1 MKKFYSLLILVCFVL
16 STRAQ
21 TTYTWQGANNASW
34 AVSTNWTPT
43 RTTPAAN
50 DILQFNDGTSK
61 TITALV
67 TQTVGTISVTNNTTI
82 VLQAAAARTITVGNG
97 TGTDLTIATGSSLTL
112 STNVNMTM
120 AGNATG
126 TIDGTLAIIAGR
138 TFNSNNAGVITTVNG
153 TIDNSGTVTC
163 SNATRLVF
171 AAGSTYI
178 HNVNNVSLPTAT
190 WNTTSL
196 LNVTGVTA
204 TALAGLGQ
212 AFGNITWNCA
222 SQTLANMNFN
232 QMTAINNLTLIST
245 GSGSIRIANNAT
257 NRLVPTT
264 GSLNNFTMSGGSF
277 DLATSTGS
285 GTINVAGNFDISGGT
300 ITESGTSNGAI
311 NFTGT
316 STQTYTKSG
325 GTFSNNINFAINAGA
340 TVDFGTSVL
349 DGSAGTFTL
358 ASTGKII
365 TSNAGG
371 IPSTITVTGTKS
383 YNSGADYEFRGAAT
397 GTFTTTPTAATV
409 RNLTVNN
416 TGGDVT
422 LSQPL
427 TVNGVLALT
436 AGALTTTAV
445 NLVTVSAT
453 GSTSGT
459 SYVNG
464 PMSKV
469 GTTAFTFPVGKSG
482 AGLHTIGIGTPS
494 ASATVTAE
502 YFRSNPHA
510 FGSTYGGSL
519 IQISGCEYW
528 TLNRTAGGGT
538 GRVVLSWESTS
549 ACGGTW
555 GYVGS
560 LGGLAVARL
569 NGGTWADEGSFG
581 TTGNTVS
588 GTLTSN
594 TATLDFTATFAL
606 GTTTTSNA
614 LPVMFADVK
623 AFQKNS
629 GVQVEWTNLT
639 ERDMVS
645 YTVERS
651 ADGQSW
657 ATINQQA
664 PRSNVNDRESYATF
678 DGAPFNGV
686 NFYRIK
692 ALDISGKIVLSKT
705 MKVDINSK
713 QNGFAIFPNP
723 VRGNQLSLSFN
734 LSKGQYTVKVL
745 NGNGQQV
752 MIQRISHNGG
762 SITQTLDLPGSVTPG
777 VYNMVISGGDYRAS
791 KMFIVQ

>member
-1 MKKFYSLLILVCFVL
+1 MIARVVL
-16 STRAQ
+16 
-21 TTYTWQGANNASW
+21 G
-34 AVSTNWTPT
+34 
-43 RTTPAAN
+43 
-50 DILQFNDGTSK
+50 D
-61 TITALV
+61 ALV
-67 TQTVGTISVTNNTTI
+67 ERERAASVLEAGLEELGEAEAQRPDELGDAVA
-82 VLQAAAARTITVGNG
+82 VLEGLDDLAARLGERAP
-97 TGTDLTIATGSSLTL
+97 L
-112 STNVNMTM
+112 
-120 AGNATG
+120 
-126 TIDGTLAIIAGR
+126 AGR
-138 TFNSNNAGVITTVNG
+138 VREPGEVGLHLEAV
-153 TIDNSGTVTC
+153 
-163 SNATRLVF
+163 RREEER
-171 AAGSTYI
+171 AAKEAERE
-178 HNVNNVSLPTAT
+178 L
-190 WNTTSL
+190 
-196 LNVTGVTA
+196 
-204 TALAGLGQ
+204 Q
-212 AFGNITWNCA
+212 
-222 SQTLANMNFN
+222 
-232 QMTAINNLTLIST
+232 QMTALQYI
-245 GSGSIRIANNAT
+245 G
-257 NRLVPTT
+257 P
-264 GSLNNFTMSGGSF
+264 FQFFQTMIK
-277 DLATSTGS
+277 AMP
-285 GTINVAGNFDISGGT
+285 
-300 ITESGTSNGAI
+300 
-311 NFTGT
+311 
-316 STQTYTKSG
+316 K
-325 GTFSNNINFAINAGA
+325 
-340 TVDFGTSVL
+340 
-349 DGSAGTFTL
+349 
-358 ASTGKII
+358 
-365 TSNAGG
+365 
-371 IPSTITVTGTKS
+371 
-383 YNSGADYEFRGAAT
+383 
-397 GTFTTTPTAATV
+397 
-409 RNLTVNN
+409 
-416 TGGDVT
+416 
-422 LSQPL
+422 
-427 TVNGVLALT
+427 
-436 AGALTTTAV
+436 
-445 NLVTVSAT
+445 
-453 GSTSGT
+453 
-459 SYVNG
+459 
-464 PMSKV
+464 
-469 GTTAFTFPVGKSG
+469 
-482 AGLHTIGIGTPS
+482 
-494 ASATVTAE
+494 
-502 YFRSNPHA
+502 
-510 FGSTYGGSL
+510 GGSL

-657 ATINQQA
+657 AAINQQA
-664 PRSNVNDRESYATF
+664 PRSNVNDRESYSTF